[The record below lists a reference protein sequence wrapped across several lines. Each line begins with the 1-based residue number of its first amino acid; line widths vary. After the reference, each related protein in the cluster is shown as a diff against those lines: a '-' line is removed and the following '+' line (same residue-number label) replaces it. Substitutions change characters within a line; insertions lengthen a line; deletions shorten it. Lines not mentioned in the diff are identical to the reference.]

1 MGLLDCMVVLVVQ
14 GFPSGS
20 DGKASACNAEDLGS
34 IPGLGSFPGEGN
46 SNSLQCSCLEN
57 PTDGRAWQAIVH
69 GVAESDTAVTVTH
82 PVRHMVVLFL
92 NFKRNSVLFS
102 LVAVKIYI
110 HPNSVKEL
118 IREYVLTIDSRK

>member
-1 MGLLDCMVVLVVQ
+1 MVKGLPVMQRTWVR
-14 GFPSGS
+14 S
-20 DGKASACNAEDLGS
+20 LGWEVF
-34 IPGLGSFPGEGN
+34 LEMGN

-57 PTDGRAWQAIVH
+57 PMDGRAWQAIVR
-69 GVAESDTAVTVTH
+69 GVAESDTAVTVTQ

-110 HPNSVKEL
+110 PHNSVKEL
-118 IREYVLTIDSRK
+118 IRECVLTIDSRK